1 MRHRSPRLSPNIGA
15 VPEAAAEPDDTEPN
29 LFGASPEQEATTVP
43 RCFFCGSNLDQDDF
57 EQGVKHA
64 LRGLYWSLQKRMD
77 KKQAAELTVW
87 LQGQLLTKP

>member
-1 MRHRSPRLSPNIGA
+1 MKPRRLSPNIGA
-15 VPEAAAEPDDTEPN
+15 VPEAIEPSDTEPN
-29 LFGASPEQEATTVP
+29 LFGASPEQEASTVP
-43 RCFFCGSNLDQDDF
+43 RCFFCGKNLDDDSF
-57 EQGVKHA
+57 EAGVKHA